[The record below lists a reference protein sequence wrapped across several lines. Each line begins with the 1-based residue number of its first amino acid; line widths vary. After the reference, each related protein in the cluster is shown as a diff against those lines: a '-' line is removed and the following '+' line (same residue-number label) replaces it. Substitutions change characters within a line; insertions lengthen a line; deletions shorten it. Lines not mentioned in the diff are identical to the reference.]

1 MSWPK
6 TLCALA
12 VASSALTL
20 NPACAQ
26 GAPYTPTATVNTQV
40 HHFHPRFARF
50 EGVRAFGINNLD
62 TRFAEFV

>member
-1 MSWPK
+1 MSEAETRAAIADYVLVDPNAEYID
-6 TLCALA
+6 TD
-12 VASSALTL
+12 
-20 NPACAQ
+20 
-26 GAPYTPTATVNTQV
+26 APVSQV